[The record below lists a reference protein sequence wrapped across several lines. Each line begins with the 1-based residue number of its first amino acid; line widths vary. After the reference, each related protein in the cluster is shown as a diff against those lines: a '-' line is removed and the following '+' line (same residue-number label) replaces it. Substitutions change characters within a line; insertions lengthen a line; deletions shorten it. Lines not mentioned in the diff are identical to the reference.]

1 MNRMDVFFEPLRALL
16 VQIAAFLPRLVI
28 AIAIIG
34 AGWLLAKAV
43 RFTVVRTL
51 RAINVEVLTRRAGID
66 DFLREGGVRSG
77 PVDWLGWLAQWM
89 VIFAAL
95 VIAFNGLGL
104 AHVSALTGQVLAF
117 LPRVALALVVFAVGA
132 YFARVGGAATTAYLH
147 NAGAQDAELLG
158 RLLRYAIVV
167 FVALIA
173 VDVLEVGGGIVR
185 LTFLIL
191 LSGLVL
197 ALALAF
203 GLGGQRWAAALLER
217 WWSPAPPRDDGHE

>member
-132 YFARVGGAATTAYLH
+132 YFARVGGAAATAYLH

-173 VDVLEVGGGIVR
+173 VDVLEVGGGIV
-185 LTFLIL
+185 
-191 LSGLVL
+191 
-197 ALALAF
+197 
-203 GLGGQRWAAALLER
+203 
-217 WWSPAPPRDDGHE
+217 